1 MVKCSDIYKCTWEE
15 KNLVN
20 LFTIGSNL
28 SSIYVNSIYVN
39 SIYINNYKGH
49 KTSLFANTSCI
60 KCIHTVHGVILVC
73 D

>member
-1 MVKCSDIYKCTWEE
+1 MNFTTKCKDIRKCTWEE

-20 LFTIGSNL
+20 LFTMGSIL
-28 SSIYVNSIYVN
+28 SGIYVNSMYV
-39 SIYINNYKGH
+39 NNYKGR

-60 KCIHTVHGVILVC
+60 KCIHIIHGVILVC